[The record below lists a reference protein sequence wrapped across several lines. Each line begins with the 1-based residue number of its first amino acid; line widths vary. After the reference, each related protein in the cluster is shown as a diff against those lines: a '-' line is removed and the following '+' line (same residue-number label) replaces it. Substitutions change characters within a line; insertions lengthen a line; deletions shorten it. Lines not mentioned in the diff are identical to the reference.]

1 MGDANKQTSAW
12 LADIAQELHAMN
24 GLLMRLVRQRG
35 EDGLTDVERE
45 VFASEWA
52 FREGSTAI
60 GGGGCG
66 SCEEGSER
74 GPHRV

>member
-1 MGDANKQTSAW
+1 
-12 LADIAQELHAMN
+12 MN